1 MPKDLT
7 AQQIAEECAR
17 IMWADDQASQDLG
30 MKITEIAPGSA
41 TLTMTITEKMVNG
54 HNTCHGGFIFSF
66 ADSAFAF
73 ACNSRNQRAVAQHC
87 SITYIAP
94 GHLDDQLTAVA
105 TEVSVA
111 GRSGIYDV
119 HVHNQDNSLIATFR
133 GHSRTIRGQF
143 IPDDA

>member
-1 MPKDLT
+1 MLT
-7 AQQIAEECAR
+7 NMTPQQIAEECAR
-17 IMWADDQASQDLG
+17 LMWEDDQASQDLG
-30 MKITEIAPGSA
+30 MKITSVAPGTA
-41 TLTMTITEKMVNG
+41 TLTMEITDKMVNG

-87 SITYIAP
+87 AITYIAP
-94 GHLDDQLTAVA
+94 GHRGDQLKAVA
-105 TEVSVA
+105 HEVSVA

-119 HVHNQDNSLIATFR
+119 HIYNQDETLIATFR

-143 IPDDA
+143 IPDNA